1 MLQFKATILV
11 PGLLVGLVVT
21 LGSAVGQVQRAS
33 SEAGEPTPSAMAVKI
48 STEFESGTVSVLN
61 RDQLPKTE
69 VKFSPQQRQ
78 FRRAG
83 QKADKTPLNAKQ
95 VNKSVTRAVEYLKS
109 KQNKDGTWSKVH
121 YPGDATALCTL
132 ALLNSGEK
140 PNAAY
145 LRRALDNIQAIPREA
160 TYVVSLRIMA
170 LAAADPKGEKYIRDV
185 EKDVQWLLDT
195 QRKTGSSTGSWG
207 YGHKGDS
214 GDSSNTQFA
223 LLALHEAT
231 RMGVEIPKA
240 NWERAKLFWERVY
253 RRQGGFGYFANGN
266 KVYGSMTCAGISSW
280 IIIHENLAD
289 TTLLA
294 NGEFANCC
302 QKNAEMEK
310 VETAFAWLAK
320 NYSVKTNPRKAGGG
334 GTALYYLYGLERA
347 ARLAGRRFIG
357 ANDWY
362 RDGAKH
368 LLKIQNPNNGNWI
381 TNGGHGESSP
391 LVATSF
397 GLLFLSKG
405 KRPVAIGKFNH
416 GVADWDLHPKGVH
429 YLTRRLESEWKTK
442 LNWQTVK
449 AEDSTVDDLLEAP
462 VLFMSGKDAIGLT
475 DKQKETLKSYLENGG
490 FLFAEACEGDSCGSA
505 VAYDRAFRELMA
517 EIFPD
522 SQLERLEKAHPIW
535 TARYPLPWNEERP
548 LLGLQACC
556 RTSVVYC
563 PTNLSCYWNLDRPA
577 IMEDSGTHK
586 KLKKRIEYC
595 SQMGVNVVA
604 YATGRVDE
612 LKDKGETPTVADRKI
627 ELLND
632 RVLVFPKLRHGGGAD
647 DAPNAWRH
655 ILRALETTLG
665 LDMKTEKKMISP
677 TFEELADHPFIFV
690 HGRTGFS
697 FTDAQR
703 KEIRDS
709 LEHGG
714 FIFADSICASEE
726 FTKSFRSEMKRILE
740 KPLRPI
746 PPDHPIW
753 NGKYGYKLERVKYQT
768 KDAKSAGKFNLKSGP
783 PQLEMGEYNGRMAVV
798 FSPLDISCALENIHE
813 SQCNGYTHE
822 SAKLIGMNVVLYYL
836 LNDE

>member
-1 MLQFKATILV
+1 MVQFKTIAILLL
-11 PGLLVGLVVT
+11 GLLVNLTATGSFVAAQISEIAGLPQDT
-21 LGSAVGQVQRAS
+21 
-33 SEAGEPTPSAMAVKI
+33 
-48 STEFESGTVSVLN
+48 FSVLDRPIVPAAN
-61 RDQLPKTE
+61 YKLAIVR
-69 VKFSPQQRQ
+69 QQRQ
-78 FRRAG
+78 FRRSRNN
-83 QKADKTPLNAKQ
+83 DKTPLNAKK
-95 VNKSVTRAVEYLKS
+95 VNRSVNLAVEYLKS
-109 KQNKDGTWSKVH
+109 KQNKDGSWPQSH

-132 ALLNSGEK
+132 ALLNSGEEPK
-140 PNAAY
+140 AAY
-145 LRRALDNIQAIPREA
+145 LRRALDNIQAAPRDA

-195 QRKTGSSTGSWG
+195 QLKDGNSIGSWG
-207 YGHKGDS
+207 YGSKGN
-214 GDSSNTQFA
+214 GDASNSQFA

-231 RMGVEIPKA
+231 RMGVEIPRA
-240 NWERAKLFWERVY
+240 NWEMAKLFWENVY
-253 RRQGGFGYFANGN
+253 RRPQGGFGYYANGG

-289 TTLLA
+289 PALLV

-302 QKNAEMEK
+302 QANPEMEK

-320 NYSVKTNPRKAGGG
+320 NYTVSNNPRKA

-368 LLKIQNPNNGNWI
+368 LLRIQNPNNGNWI
-381 TNGGHGESSP
+381 TNGGHGENNP

-405 KRPVAIGKFNH
+405 KRPVAVGKFNH
-416 GVADWDLHPKGVH
+416 GVADWDLHPKGIH

-449 AEDSTVDDLLEAP
+449 AEGSTVDDLLEAP

-475 DKQKETLKSYLENGG
+475 GKQKGTLKLYLENGG
-490 FLFAEACEGDSCGSA
+490 FLFAEACEGDGCGEA
-505 VAYDRAFRELMA
+505 AAYDRAFRELMA

-522 SQLERLEKAHPIW
+522 SELEPLDRAHPIW
-535 TARYPLPWNEERP
+535 SARYPLLWNDERP
-548 LLGLQACC
+548 MLGLQACC

-563 PTNLSCYWNLDRPA
+563 PTNLSCYWSLDRPA
-577 IMEDSGTHK
+577 IRENSNAHK
-586 KLKKRIEYC
+586 RLKERIEYC
-595 SQMGVNVVA
+595 TQAGVNVVA

-632 RVLVFPKLRHGGGAD
+632 RVLVFPKLQHGGGAD

-655 ILRALETTLG
+655 VLRALETTLG

-690 HGRTGFS
+690 HGRTRFS
-697 FTDAQR
+697 FTDQQR
-703 KEIRDS
+703 QEIRDS

-726 FTKSFRSEMKRILE
+726 FTKSFRNEMKRILE

-746 PPDHPIW
+746 PSDHPIW
-753 NGKYGYKLERVKYQT
+753 NGTFGYKLDEVEYQT
-768 KDAKSAGKFNLKSGP
+768 KAPKAAGKFSVRSGP

-798 FSPLDISCALENIHE
+798 FSPLDISCALENIHK

-822 SAKLIGMNVVLYYL
+822 SAKLIGVNVVLYYL
-836 LNDE
+836 LSDP